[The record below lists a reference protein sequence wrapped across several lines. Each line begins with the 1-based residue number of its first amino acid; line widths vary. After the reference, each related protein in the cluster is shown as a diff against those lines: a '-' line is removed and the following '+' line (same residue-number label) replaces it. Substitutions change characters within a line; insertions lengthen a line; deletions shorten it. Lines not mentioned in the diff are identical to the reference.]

1 LALEKLI
8 KHVDNSKRPITLVFY
23 GDHWPGI
30 FTFVDPQIQA
40 KEAHETDYFIYQN
53 DAAKKR
59 EQLQSNLK
67 RPYASPSDFPAL
79 TLDAM
84 NVKVSPFYALQ
95 TQVSEQ
101 LPAFANYTR
110 GKFVDEQGHTIQ
122 TKQLTSKQKRLLA
135 DFKLVQYDLS
145 DGQHYLSN
153 KFTKTMK

>member
-1 LALEKLI
+1 
-8 KHVDNSKRPITLVFY
+8 
-23 GDHWPGI
+23 
-30 FTFVDPQIQA
+30 
-40 KEAHETDYFIYQN
+40 
-53 DAAKKR
+53 
-59 EQLQSNLK
+59 
-67 RPYASPSDFPAL
+67 
-79 TLDAM
+79 
-84 NVKVSPFYALQ
+84 
-95 TQVSEQ
+95 VSEQ